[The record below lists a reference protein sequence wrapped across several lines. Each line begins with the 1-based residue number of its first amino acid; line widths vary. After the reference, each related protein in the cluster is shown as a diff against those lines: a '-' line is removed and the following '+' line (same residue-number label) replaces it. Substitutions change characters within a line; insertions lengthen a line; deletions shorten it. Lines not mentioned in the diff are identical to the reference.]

1 MHFSLPIAE
10 LLKASNL
17 AVSLP
22 LVYHPHYTAALPSGH
37 RFPMTKF
44 RRLYELLLQSGLV
57 TSEDVHEPM
66 PAKRS
71 WLELAHTPEYV
82 EGVCSASLDD
92 ASVRR
97 IGLPVDEK
105 LVRRSLAAVGG
116 TVLASRLA
124 FDHGIAC
131 NSAGGS
137 HHAFSGHGSGYC
149 VFNDVAVAARVLLDE
164 GRVRRVLIV
173 DLDVHQG
180 DGTAEILSGDPGAFT
195 FSIHCA
201 QNFPKSKQISDRDV
215 ALPAGTGDDDYLAV
229 LKTELHELLPEYSP
243 ELVIYNAGV
252 DTHRND
258 RLGKLALSDEG
269 IAARE
274 RAVLSLCRASG
285 VPVACVVGGGYDMD
299 ADVIARRHM
308 ILHREARA
316 ITERNRSWE
325 IGRVTSETSPTSPG
339 EPSVSG

>member
-1 MHFSLPIAE
+1 
-10 LLKASNL
+10 
-17 AVSLP
+17 
-22 LVYHPHYTAALPSGH
+22 
-37 RFPMTKF
+37 MTKF

-57 TSEDVHEPM
+57 RSEDVHEPV
-66 PAKRS
+66 PATRS
-71 WLELAHTPEYV
+71 WLELAHTPQYV
-82 EGVCSASLDD
+82 EGVLRASLDD

-97 IGLPVDEK
+97 IGLPMDEK
-105 LVRRSLAAVGG
+105 VVRRSRAAVGG
-116 TVLASRLA
+116 TLLASRLA
-124 FDHGIAC
+124 LDHGIAC

-180 DGTAEILSGDPGAFT
+180 DGTAEILARDSGAFT
-195 FSIHCA
+195 FSIHCSE
-201 QNFPKSKQISDRDV
+201 NFPKAKQLSDRDV
-215 ALPAGTGDDDYLAV
+215 ALPAGTGDEHYLAV
-229 LKTELHELLPEYSP
+229 LKAELYELLPEYSP

-252 DTHRND
+252 DPHRND

-285 VPVACVVGGGYDMD
+285 VPIACVVGGGYDMD

-308 ILHREARA
+308 ILHREARLIA
-316 ITERNRSWE
+316 EHDRTWGV
-325 IGRVTSETSPTSPG
+325 GRATSETFPTAPG